1 MSRGIVTSVCLC
13 LGFATIVVWG
23 SSGCSS
29 AASAQPKAEKASPAG
44 QGAAGRAS
52 RSPSPFLFEPP
63 PASRAFESWSLRE
76 TIEDALTR
84 IGPATVPELRRWL
97 ADPNPEVRR
106 HAANLL
112 GRIGPKAFDAI
123 PDLIIMLDDENANVR
138 KHAARA
144 LGQIG
149 PSAAESSPALLR
161 ILREEILKEQALGHP
176 GR

>member
-1 MSRGIVTSVCLC
+1 
-13 LGFATIVVWG
+13 
-23 SSGCSS
+23 
-29 AASAQPKAEKASPAG
+29 
-44 QGAAGRAS
+44 
-52 RSPSPFLFEPP
+52 
-63 PASRAFESWSLRE
+63 
-76 TIEDALTR
+76 LTR